1 MKSIEGEPAFPNG
14 PHGGSIHYE
23 DGHVEHQYPGSPGM
37 SLRQWYIGK
46 ALQGLCANPN
56 LTQNKAELIGE
67 LSIYQADAVMALLYP
82 QPKETNQ

>member
-1 MKSIEGEPAFPNG
+1 MSKPIEGEPAFPSPPVG
-14 PHGGSIHYE
+14 TGDPR
-23 DGHVEHQYPGSPGM
+23 DGMTTGHPGM
-37 SLRQWYIGK
+37 SLREWYIAA

-82 QPKETNQ
+82 QPKETEQ